1 MKTKNKTKYSLVL
14 LTVLFFFLIQ
24 MAGVQSQSSGIGC
37 CCVQADPRTPPL
49 SEPLQAGGSCNQEAR
64 FRDQTFCT
72 QTCGGTL
79 YDVADLANWGFDL
92 TPPTNC
98 HEICGSTTP
107 PPPPVIIPPGSGE
120 CNNPPSNVIAFAG
133 QGRQKI
139 TLQWDYPD
147 GCNVQYYEITK
158 TCTTPEHP
166 DCTGGTPQSFTKSFI
181 DSDVLWDQE
190 YSYTIQ
196 PRGGT
201 GSPPASSPLRVK
213 VGNIECWGKISA
225 TPFCVNNWFY
235 FKFFST
241 QYQEYMRTKE
251 VWHPVRE
258 EWVAYSSGPETIFI
272 EDTYTSRIN
281 GAWSCDPSS
290 NSIVPAA
297 PLCSAGVCVVRDG
310 TPTCAQETACEEA
323 SADPFGLRYT
333 AQSCEQ
339 DKYCVLDRS
348 STIAN
353 QCYNCHPSMEC
364 YDYKTRDACERN
376 NCGAGNCAWSD
387 VPGFEALGI
396 GVCKNL
402 DTINCQYCNSEGSQL
417 ARTRA
422 GFNFIFDQCSAERAQ
437 ALSTPQQTCFYNP
450 ATGDAFGCDTAT
462 CLEFTT
468 PETCIGSSDPARYG
482 TTPQQNA
489 QHTISSPS
497 INQCSI
503 PVCSWVSSRG
513 ICVKNAN
520 RFIDETVRGG
530 SSGANINDCDGF
542 ADEHACAADYF
553 PPTSSIVV
561 VDNDEGR
568 NLQLLILD
576 KQSRI
581 GDELSRSGENYT
593 LYYCFTQNPSGCDP
607 QEYAT
612 PLPSQ
617 QYVGKTTYTLLRLT
631 DGYVLSW
638 DGDSFEQAFPEQLA
652 AGTWKIFFYAEDPH
666 KNV

>member
-1 MKTKNKTKYSLVL
+1 
-14 LTVLFFFLIQ
+14 FFLIQ
-24 MAGVQSQSSGIGC
+24 ITVVQSQSSGIGC
-37 CCVQADPRTPPL
+37 CCVQSDPRTPPL

-258 EWVAYSSGPETIFI
+258 EWVGYSSGPETTFI

-310 TPTCAQETACEEA
+310 TPTCAQETVRPWSVMIIKQGMLVKEIIAELEIVHGVMFLA
-323 SADPFGLRYT
+323 LKLWELVFVKILTRSIVNIVIVKVPSL
-333 AQSCEQ
+333 QEQEQ
-339 DKYCVLDRS
+339 DLILFLISVVLNVHKLCLLLNKHAFIILQQVMLLDVILQRV
-348 STIAN
+348 
-353 QCYNCHPSMEC
+353 
-364 YDYKTRDACERN
+364 
-376 NCGAGNCAWSD
+376 WS
-387 VPGFEALGI
+387 
-396 GVCKNL
+396 
-402 DTINCQYCNSEGSQL
+402 
-417 ARTRA
+417 
-422 GFNFIFDQCSAERAQ
+422 
-437 ALSTPQQTCFYNP
+437 
-450 ATGDAFGCDTAT
+450 
-462 CLEFTT
+462 
-468 PETCIGSSDPARYG
+468 
-482 TTPQQNA
+482 
-489 QHTISSPS
+489 
-497 INQCSI
+497 
-503 PVCSWVSSRG
+503 
-513 ICVKNAN
+513 
-520 RFIDETVRGG
+520 
-530 SSGANINDCDGF
+530 
-542 ADEHACAADYF
+542 
-553 PPTSSIVV
+553 
-561 VDNDEGR
+561 
-568 NLQLLILD
+568 LQLL
-576 KQSRI
+576 KH
-581 GDELSRSGENYT
+581 
-593 LYYCFTQNPSGCDP
+593 
-607 QEYAT
+607 
-612 PLPSQ
+612 
-617 QYVGKTTYTLLRLT
+617 V
-631 DGYVLSW
+631 
-638 DGDSFEQAFPEQLA
+638 
-652 AGTWKIFFYAEDPH
+652 
-666 KNV
+666 